1 MKVQLSTQAL
11 RLQEKESQLEQASQD
26 IIKAK
31 EDNLKLQTQYYQ
43 DKQDKEALHMEVDS
57 LREKLAYASD
67 ANTGITTHL
76 QPVSSYASNED
87 DG

>member
-1 MKVQLSTQAL
+1 
-11 RLQEKESQLEQASQD
+11 
-26 IIKAK
+26 
-31 EDNLKLQTQYYQ
+31 
-43 DKQDKEALHMEVDS
+43 MEVDS

-76 QPVSSYASNED
+76 QPVSSYASNDD